1 MRAPR
6 VARFPAFGFKSPSAS
21 ESLSRLRMK
30 IAAVHSL
37 AFKITLLALVGT
49 GTVLC
54 SVIAYS
60 YFVSKQLV
68 TRDAGRTA
76 KIHARS
82 IASNL
87 DQEIR
92 AVVEVTECFA
102 SALEEVRIDR
112 QALMALI
119 RRQVELQEGI
129 FGCAVAFEPYTFDP
143 NVKDFAP
150 YYFRGGKGL
159 EFVQLGA
166 DSYNYPERDWYRE
179 PVDRRTP
186 IWTKPYFDKGGGNV
200 IMTTYSQPFFHL
212 RPEGGRGS
220 VRGVVTADVSVG
232 WLTRRLASV
241 KVLQTGFC
249 FLVSGDGTFVA
260 HPDQQFIM
268 NESLFTLADKLAR
281 PILGSIGEA
290 MLKQQTGFIDAGESL
305 SREPSFLAF
314 ARLPT
319 NGWSLGVVYPKQEL
333 FADIVGLH
341 RTNLLMG
348 IAGLLLLLGVS
359 LLLARAVANPLRRM
373 VKATSQVAHGD
384 LNVDLSSIRS
394 RDEVGLLAEAFTGM
408 TRDLK
413 KYIHD
418 LTETTAAKERIESEL
433 AVAARIQRSMLPSEL
448 PAFGDG
454 RNLDLF
460 AVMYP
465 AKEVGGDFYDFG
477 RVDEER
483 LYFAVGDVSGKGV
496 PAALFMATSL
506 SLLRTAALEG
516 LPPDQLLTRLN
527 RELSRENEAC
537 MFVTIFCGV
546 LNMKTGDLIY
556 ARGGH
561 EPAFI
566 LTEDR
571 GLVELN
577 EAAAPLLG
585 LAPDLVYPGA
595 HIEFRPGDILFA
607 YTDGVTEATN
617 AGGEIFS
624 SGKLREKLTHA
635 RKGTARDLIEHV
647 GNEVTAFAQ
656 EATQADDITMLSLVF
671 KPGNSYPA
679 PTGSAEGRQD
689 YA

>member
-1 MRAPR
+1 
-6 VARFPAFGFKSPSAS
+6 
-21 ESLSRLRMK
+21 MK
-30 IAAVHSL
+30 IAAFHSL
-37 AFKITLLALVGT
+37 AFKITFLALIGT

-54 SVIAYS
+54 AVIAYS
-60 YFVSKQLV
+60 YLVSKQLV
-68 TRDAGRTA
+68 THDAGRTA

-82 IASNL
+82 VASNL
-87 DQEIR
+87 DQEIL

-102 SALEEVRIDR
+102 SVLEEVRIDK

-129 FGCAVAFEPYTFDP
+129 FGCTVAFEPYAFDP
-143 NVKDFAP
+143 NLKAFAP
-150 YYFRGGKGL
+150 YYCRRGKGL
-159 EFVQLGA
+159 EFVQLGT
-166 DSYNYPERDWYRE
+166 DSYNYPGRDWYRE
-179 PVDRRTP
+179 PVDRKAP
-186 IWTKPYFDKGGGNV
+186 IWTKPYFDEGGGNV
-200 IMTTYSQPFFHL
+200 IMTTYSHPFFHL
-212 RPEGGRGS
+212 APDGARRS

-241 KVLQTGFC
+241 KVLHTGFC

-260 HPDQQFIM
+260 DPNKQYIM

-281 PILGSIGEA
+281 PQLRTIGEA

-305 SREPSFLAF
+305 SRAPSFLAF
-314 ARLPT
+314 ARLPA

-333 FADIVGLH
+333 FAGIVGLH
-341 RTNLLMG
+341 QTSLLMG
-348 IAGLLLLLGVS
+348 AAGLVLLLGVS
-359 LLLARAVANPLRRM
+359 LLVARTVANPLRHM
-373 VKATSQVAHGD
+373 VNATSQVAHGD

-394 RDEVGLLAEAFTGM
+394 KDEVGLLAEAFNGM
-408 TRDLK
+408 AQDLK

-418 LTETTAAKERIESEL
+418 LTQTTAAKERIESEL
-433 AVAARIQRSMLPSEL
+433 AIAARIQKSMLPSEV
-448 PAFGDG
+448 PTFGDG
-454 RNLDLF
+454 KNLDLY

-477 RVDEER
+477 RVDEEH

-516 LPPDQLLTRLN
+516 LPPDQVLTRLN

-546 LNMKTGDLIY
+546 LNVKTGRLTY

-561 EPAFI
+561 DPAFL

-595 HIEFRPGDILFA
+595 DIELRSGDMLFA

-617 AGGEIFS
+617 VRGDLFS
-624 SGKLREKLTHA
+624 SNKLREELLHL
-635 RKGTARDLIEHV
+635 RKRTARELVESV
-647 GNEVTAFAQ
+647 GNEVTAFAG
-656 EATQADDITMLSLVF
+656 EATQADDITMLSFVF
-671 KPGNSYPA
+671 KPADSASA
-679 PTGSAEGRQD
+679 PQDSVEGRQERE
-689 YA
+689 